1 MQKKLFTLSFQP
13 KFQKIRFTKVAASL
27 SFLMMQQIFLF
38 SLSSGARGMFEPNS
52 ATSNT
57 HKEWSYHTFV
67 KQWMKALDKT
77 RILTHSYSRHYDGE
91 ALRHVFNS
99 SIHLKVVSAT
109 GCCLQIEQSTSLG
122 RFRFILIKC
131 NFLQPLGHSH
141 GGRSH
146 SKVALPESQFCDV
159 RL

>member
-1 MQKKLFTLSFQP
+1 MVIFDDAFKYFFSFP
-13 KFQKIRFTKVAASL
+13 CGPR
-27 SFLMMQQIFLF
+27 
-38 SLSSGARGMFEPNS
+38 RMFEPNS
-52 ATSNT
+52 DTSNT

-109 GCCLQIEQSTSLG
+109 GCCLQIEQSASLG
-122 RFRFILIKC
+122 RFWFILIKC